1 MKINRKLTIGGAL
14 GLAFAFSIF
23 ACGKVDETSD
33 IPKAVDDLTTDDVD
47 DETIKAG
54 IARWDE
60 IQEGLGIKGT
70 ALSSPSSK
78 IGTTEMTS
86 LLVTEHTK
94 ALYATRCASVE
105 SVEAY
110 DPATAVDSDGTTALA
125 AKVYK
130 MKYKLRASASAAE
143 ETARTALLVIGD
155 NCSSDCQMVAYGHGG
170 DRGLT
175 YGEIYKN
182 FGALQASKIIVA
194 PTFPGEPLCK
204 TAVSSTSDKAACAG
218 ADDVV
223 EAGVGTSIPWDN
235 DVDDLMGA
243 QSCLV
248 KAALLS
254 GSFGSSLYT
263 KINGKW
269 KPTGGG
275 NTLNN
280 APLTFLAGSS
290 RGALVANLAMAR
302 AGAAL
307 TGALTAY
314 ATAGGGGAG
323 QLAAL
328 QYIGTNTGESYAGG
342 AAGLALLTATTLPS
356 CSIHNFGP
364 AGSTMGVGRVI
375 AELLVKGNASNS
387 TLYAL
392 PGVPQL
398 DAVISDYRNG
408 TIDKDAAVKL
418 IAKRDVPLNSGLMHA
433 ALRKWADFTL
443 GSSATGNASGKMLVM
458 HGEKDKVV
466 PVSDTQILANVFM
479 GGYLKIQ
486 GDATL
491 RAQTPG
497 FLVTPVIYEFP
508 STADASTSSHHGDT
522 AFATS
527 KAFQYVPSTGAFW
540 ADIKDAS
547 GTVLVPAATVGGY
560 GSWGTYDGKTP
571 AQTLG
576 SWLANGTTGCTL

>member
-1 MKINRKLTIGGAL
+1 MKINAKLAL
-14 GLAFAFSIF
+14 GSALGIAFASGMY
-23 ACGKVDETSD
+23 ACGKVEDTSN
-33 IPKAVDDLTTDDVD
+33 IPKAVGDLTTDDVT

-54 IARWDE
+54 IDRWDE
-60 IQEGLGIKGT
+60 VQEALGIKGT
-70 ALSSPSSK
+70 AISSPSTK
-78 IGTTEMTS
+78 IGSTEMST

-94 ALYATRCASVE
+94 ALYATRCASVD
-105 SVEAY
+105 SVEEY
-110 DPATAVDSDGTTALA
+110 DPVAAVDTDGTTAVA

-130 MKYKLRASASAAE
+130 MKYKLRSSASVTE

-155 NCSSDCQMVAYGHGG
+155 SCSNNCQMVAYGHGG

-175 YGEIYKN
+175 YSEIYKN

-204 TAVSSTSDKAACAG
+204 TSVSSTSDKTACAG
-218 ADDVV
+218 TDDVL
-223 EAGVGTSIPWDN
+223 EAPVGTSIPWDN

-254 GSFGSSLYT
+254 GSFGSSLYS

-275 NTLNN
+275 NTFNN

-314 ATAGGGGAG
+314 TNAGGGLAG
-323 QLAAL
+323 QGAAL
-328 QYIGTNTGESYAGG
+328 QYIATNTGESYAGG

-375 AELLVKGNASNS
+375 AELLVKGNASKSN
-387 TLYAL
+387 LYGL

-398 DAVISDYRNG
+398 DAIMADYRNG

-418 IAKRDVPLNSGLMHA
+418 IAKRDVPLNSALMHG
-433 ALRKWADFTL
+433 ALRKWADFAL
-443 GSSATGNASGKMLVM
+443 GTAATSNTSGKMLVL

-486 GDATL
+486 SDATL

-497 FLVTPVIYEFP
+497 FLVTPVVFQFP

-522 AFATS
+522 VYATS
-527 KAFQYVPSTGAFW
+527 TAYQYVPSTGAFW

-547 GTVLVPAATVGGY
+547 GTVLVPGATVGGY

-571 AQTLG
+571 AQTLAA
-576 SWLANGTTGCTL
+576 WLSNGTTGCTL